1 MEYKDPVFELLS
13 SLEHIVFKD
22 DNQKLTSNRKSTV
35 FSEFEQLRKGTGLKI
50 DQCSNVNGVIDAMM
64 TKYAE

>member
-22 DNQKLTSNRKSTV
+22 DNQAAYLTVSPPHLVNLTSCVKA
-35 FSEFEQLRKGTGLKI
+35 L
-50 DQCSNVNGVIDAMM
+50 
-64 TKYAE
+64 AED

>member
-22 DNQKLTSNRKSTV
+22 DNQKL
-35 FSEFEQLRKGTGLKI
+35 
-50 DQCSNVNGVIDAMM
+50 
-64 TKYAE
+64 

>member
-22 DNQKLTSNRKSTV
+22 DNQKLV
-35 FSEFEQLRKGTGLKI
+35 
-50 DQCSNVNGVIDAMM
+50 M
-64 TKYAE
+64 TPTY

>member
-35 FSEFEQLRKGTGLKI
+35 FSEFEQLRKRHWT
-50 DQCSNVNGVIDAMM
+50 
-64 TKYAE
+64 

>member
-22 DNQKLTSNRKSTV
+22 DN
-35 FSEFEQLRKGTGLKI
+35 
-50 DQCSNVNGVIDAMM
+50 
-64 TKYAE
+64 

>member
-22 DNQKLTSNRKSTV
+22 DNQKTY
-35 FSEFEQLRKGTGLKI
+35 LKP
-50 DQCSNVNGVIDAMM
+50 
-64 TKYAE
+64 

>member
-22 DNQKLTSNRKSTV
+22 D
-35 FSEFEQLRKGTGLKI
+35 
-50 DQCSNVNGVIDAMM
+50 
-64 TKYAE
+64 

>member
-22 DNQKLTSNRKSTV
+22 DNQK
-35 FSEFEQLRKGTGLKI
+35 
-50 DQCSNVNGVIDAMM
+50 
-64 TKYAE
+64 